1 MLVNDEIKQNEII
14 KVLVLVEEED
24 LEIESYAIVQD
35 NRGDYLEIRYL
46 EETNRIYKSAPIHSY
61 SDKIDIIRFD
71 SVAEHHP
78 GINELTDIDMQKVGD
93 NMYAY
98 LDEIDIDE
106 DSDIISIYEDEED
119 YELDDFVVEDGNEI
133 MERPPDHREIDEE
146 WNNWNPVSPGALRF
160 KQTIDMIE
168 YHVNQKNDENAFK

>member
-71 SVAEHHP
+71 AITEHHS

-93 NMYAY
+93 NMYAH